1 MSHAFLFVPAANPT
15 EAPGFQ
21 KGVRALGDFKAVRI
35 TDSATCATASLAVGP
50 SAKATDKRI
59 ARSADGPNAQVWI
72 ADLGTWLPL
81 PAEHGR
87 TAAWLIEQYL
97 AHGAAGLARR
107 LQGLFALLIVDQRSR
122 QAHVI
127 TDRCGSLHV
136 YWHQLPDGV
145 AVCTSSAVLAQ
156 CAPSTLDPVG
166 VHEFVAT
173 GILYED
179 RSLWQGVRKIG
190 PATVLTIDLAG
201 AQQQRY
207 WDFTAIEAETLSLE
221 EAAEQTRHGLVEV
234 LKALPDTDEPLI
246 SDLTGG
252 YDSRLLLVGLLDAQ
266 RPFHTT
272 VSGSADHPDV
282 QIAAR
287 IAAALDLQHQNISA
301 PPMPSAEEFAAAVRM
316 TDGEYDAFDF
326 ARILHIHRRLAAGHG
341 MSLNG
346 SFGELARG
354 YWWEL
359 LWPKLASR
367 QPLDVGRVAKKRFA
381 AIGYDKTIFAPSAQ
395 LDLAAHMT
403 EVAGRAIAPIA
414 DFPNTTQMDC
424 VYYSLRMQRWQGR
437 IASSTNQLWPA
448 FSPLGFAQALDPI
461 LAAKADTRFR
471 SLLARRLFQRFAPPL
486 ARIPLE
492 HGYPPAPAT
501 PFNLWRFAPLLGHYG
516 GKVIN
521 KVAAKLG
528 VARKPAAPT
537 ARPDDTT
544 LLRETGIAAWRQ
556 APLILQSGLFDEP
569 ALRNLLDRNSLT
581 SGPRVEQ
588 WRRLITLE
596 ALMRTIPSNSSGSDP
611 NSANCS

>member
-1 MSHAFLFVPAANPT
+1 MSHAFLFAPAAGQT
-15 EAPGFQ
+15 EAPSFH
-21 KGVRALGDFKAVRI
+21 KGVRELGDLKAVQV
-35 TDSATCATASLAVGP
+35 TDTATSATASLAVA
-50 SAKATDKRI
+50 SAAKATDKRI
-59 ARSADGPNAQVWI
+59 AHSADGQVWI

-81 PAEHGR
+81 PAECGR
-87 TAAWLIEQYL
+87 DAYWLIEQYL
-97 AHGAAGLARR
+97 AHGAEGLARR
-107 LQGLFALLIVDQRSR
+107 LQGLFALLIVDQRTR

-136 YWHQLPDGV
+136 YWRQLADGV

-156 CAPSTLDPVG
+156 SAPSTLDPVG
-166 VHEFVAT
+166 VHEFIAT

-179 RSLWQGVRKIG
+179 RSLWQGIHKIG
-190 PATVLTIDLAG
+190 PATVLTLDPAS
-201 AQQQRY
+201 ARQQRY
-207 WDFTAIEAETLSLE
+207 WDFSAVEPERLNLE
-221 EAAEQTRHGLVEV
+221 EATEQIHHGLVEV
-234 LKALPDTDEPLI
+234 LKALPDTGEPLI

-252 YDSRLLLVGLLDAQ
+252 YDSRLLLTGLLDAQ

-282 QIAAR
+282 TVAAR
-287 IAAALDLQHQNISA
+287 IAAELDLQHQNISA
-301 PPMPSAEEFAAAVRM
+301 PPLPTAEEFDAAVRM

-359 LWPKLASR
+359 LWPRLASR
-367 QPLDVGRVAKKRFA
+367 QQLDVAMVARKRFA
-381 AIGYDKTIFAPSAQ
+381 AIGYDKSIFAPAAR

-414 DFPNTTQMDC
+414 GYPNTTQMDC

-448 FSPLGFAQALDPI
+448 FSPIGFAQVLDPI

-471 SLLARRLFQRFAPPL
+471 SLLARRLFQRFAPTL

-492 HGYPPAPAT
+492 HGYPPVPAS
-501 PFNLWRFAPLLGHYG
+501 PFNLWRFSPLLSHYG

-528 VARKPAAPT
+528 IASKPAAPT
-537 ARPDDTT
+537 VRPDDTA
-544 LLRETGIAAWRQ
+544 LMRETGIAEWQ
-556 APLILQSGLFDEP
+556 QSPFILQSSLFDEP
-569 ALRNLLDRNSLT
+569 PLRNLLDKNSLT
-581 SGPRVEQ
+581 NGLHAEQ
-588 WRRLITLE
+588 WRRLMTLE
-596 ALMRTIPSNSSGSDP
+596 ALLQYVR
-611 NSANCS
+611 

>member
-1 MSHAFLFVPAANPT
+1 LAVAPAA
-15 EAPGFQ
+15 AAAG
-21 KGVRALGDFKAVRI
+21 
-35 TDSATCATASLAVGP
+35 
-50 SAKATDKRI
+50 KRI
-59 ARSADGPNAQVWI
+59 ARSADGQVWI
-72 ADLGTWLPL
+72 ADFGTWLPL
-81 PAEHGR
+81 PAAPGR
-87 TAAWLIEQYL
+87 DAAWLVEQYL
-97 AHGAAGLARR
+97 AHGAEGLARQ
-107 LQGLFALLIVDQRSR
+107 LQGFFVLIIVDQRQR
-122 QAHVI
+122 QVHVI
-127 TDRCGSLHV
+127 TDRCGSLHI
-136 YWHQLPDGV
+136 YWRRLEDGV

-166 VHEFVAT
+166 VHEFIAT

-179 RSLWQGVRKIG
+179 RSLWQGIRKIG
-190 PATVLTIDLAG
+190 PATVLTLDPAG
-201 AQQQRY
+201 VQPRRY
-207 WDFTAIEAETLSLE
+207 WDFTAVEPERLNLEA
-221 EAAEQTRHGLVEV
+221 AAEQTHHGLVAV
-234 LKALPDTDEPLI
+234 LKALSDTGEPLI

-252 YDSRLLLVGLLDAQ
+252 YDSRLLLTGLLDAQ

-282 QIAAR
+282 TVAAR
-287 IAAALDLQHQNISA
+287 IAAELDLQHQNIGA
-301 PPMPSAEEFAAAVRM
+301 PPLPTAEEFDAAVRM

-381 AIGYDKTIFAPSAQ
+381 AIGYDQSIFAPAAR

-403 EVAGRAIAPIA
+403 AVAGRAIVPIA
-414 DFPNTTQMDC
+414 GYPNTTQMDC

-448 FSPLGFAQALDPI
+448 IPPIGFAQVLDPI
-461 LAAKADTRFR
+461 LAAKADARFR

-492 HGYPPAPAT
+492 HGYPPTPAS
-501 PFNLWRFAPLLGHYG
+501 PFNLWRFSPLLSHYG

-528 VARKPAAPT
+528 VAIKPAAPT
-537 ARPDDTT
+537 TRPDDTA
-544 LLRETGIAAWRQ
+544 LMRETGIAEWRQ
-556 APLILQSGLFDEP
+556 APLILQSGPFDEQ
-569 ALRNLLDRNSLT
+569 ALRNLLDKNSLT
-581 SGPRVEQ
+581 SGPRAEQ
-588 WRRLITLE
+588 WRRLMTLE
-596 ALMRTIPSNSSGSDP
+596 ALLRIGMNTGK
-611 NSANCS
+611 

>member
-1 MSHAFLFVPAANPT
+1 MSHAFLFVPAAGLT
-15 EAPGFQ
+15 EAPGFE
-21 KGVRALGDFKAVRI
+21 KGMRALGDFKAVQI
-35 TDSATCATASLAVGP
+35 TDSATSSTASLAVAP
-50 SAKATDKRI
+50 AAKATDKRI
-59 ARSADGPNAQVWI
+59 TRSADGPSDQVWI
-72 ADLGTWLPL
+72 ADLGLWLPFL
-81 PAEHGR
+81 AEPGR
-87 TAAWLIEQYL
+87 DAAWLIEQYL
-97 AHGAAGLARR
+97 AHGAEGLAHR
-107 LQGLFALLIVDQRSR
+107 LQGLFALLIVDQRTR

-136 YWHQLPDGV
+136 YWRQLADGV

-166 VHEFVAT
+166 VHEFIAT

-179 RSLWQGVRKIG
+179 RSLWHGIRKIG
-190 PATVLTIDLAG
+190 PATVMTLNADG
-201 AQQQRY
+201 ANQHRY
-207 WDFTAIEAETLSLE
+207 WDFTAIEPERLNLE
-221 EAAEQTRHGLVEV
+221 EAAEQTHHGLVAV
-234 LKALPDTDEPLI
+234 LKALPDTGQPLI

-252 YDSRLLLVGLLDAQ
+252 YDSRLLLTGLLAAQ

-282 QIAAR
+282 TVAAR
-287 IAAALDLQHQNISA
+287 IAAELKLQHQNISA
-301 PPMPSAEEFAAAVRM
+301 PPLPTAEEFDAAVRM
-316 TDGEYDAFDF
+316 TDGEFDAFDF

-359 LWPKLASR
+359 LWPKLANR

-381 AIGYDKTIFAPSAQ
+381 AIGYDQSIFAPAAR
-395 LDLAAHMT
+395 LDLVAHMT
-403 EVAGRAIAPIA
+403 EVAGRAIQPIA
-414 DFPNTTQMDC
+414 GAPNTTQMDC

-448 FSPLGFAQALDPI
+448 FSPIGFNQVLDPI
-461 LAAKADTRFR
+461 LAAQADTRFR

-492 HGYPPAPAT
+492 HGYPPVPAS
-501 PFNLWRFAPLLGHYG
+501 PFNLWRFSPLLGHYG

-537 ARPDDTT
+537 ARSNDTA
-544 LLRETGIAAWRQ
+544 LMQETGIAEWRQ
-556 APLILQSGLFDEP
+556 APLILQSGLFGEP
-569 ALRNLLDRNSLT
+569 ALHSLLDKNSLT
-581 SGPRVEQ
+581 NGPRVEQ
-588 WRRLITLE
+588 WRRLVTLE
-596 ALMRTIPSNSSGSDP
+596 SLLGKIDAISVAS
-611 NSANCS
+611 